1 MTSSDPAAILA
12 FDGSQIDSSWY
23 TGVTNFARAT
33 SWLNGAM
40 DAYTSYG
47 IALFVVFIMVAW
59 WIARPADTATMTA
72 ALAVPAAAISA
83 YVVNDIIKALV
94 AEPPVLRLSP
104 RLSPREMPTGE

>member
-59 WIARPADTATMTA
+59 WIARPRRYRHHDRGPGGARRGD
-72 ALAVPAAAISA
+72 
-83 YVVNDIIKALV
+83 
-94 AEPPVLRLSP
+94 LRVCGQ
-104 RLSPREMPTGE
+104 RHHQGG